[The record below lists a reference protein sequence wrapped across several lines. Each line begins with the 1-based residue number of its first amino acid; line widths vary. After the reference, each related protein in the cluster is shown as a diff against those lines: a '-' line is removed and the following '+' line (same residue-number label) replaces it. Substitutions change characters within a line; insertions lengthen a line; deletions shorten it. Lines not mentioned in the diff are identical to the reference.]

1 MSYSNCP
8 SSSDTVNLADR
19 GRDEVALVT
28 QLRDAILSRIP
39 DSELLPKLPSRRL
52 NTIK

>member
-19 GRDEVALVT
+19 VRDEVALVT
-28 QLRDAILSRIP
+28 QLGDTTLIIDILLRP
-39 DSELLPKLPSRRL
+39 LA
-52 NTIK
+52 